1 MRRYFKNC
9 FVSQLF
15 ICLVVSC
22 STNVDEWT
30 GYSRVDH
37 IIVSRLPLDS
47 SKLEPSIDEQNNDS
61 LVTTRATTTGTGQNI
76 GILFEHTDTLG
87 IFPDGGYQ
95 IPFVLP
101 LKEGETASGV
111 LIEAQGWMTKDG
123 IMYST
128 YLPFN
133 FYNRNYNR
141 IPWDYGKPQIQS
153 VNTNHEHLGEHIFEA
168 TDTTRADNGTFH
180 ASLRNMA
187 CILRF
192 QCYAPTNAD
201 YRKVV
206 LAIDYNGFP
215 QKGYFDLFDVHKNA
229 NGKHTPES
237 QPFIAENNTNFVY
250 VLIKSAPLATKNV
263 LTAYLVV
270 PPIDLRGKTITAYVW
285 DSNGNC
291 YSQTMTLDNSDSRN
305 WERGTVRGIAFTGL
319 ALTTTPSA
327 YVTPYDSEVGLGGVA
342 LE

>member
-1 MRRYFKNC
+1 M
-9 FVSQLF
+9 
-15 ICLVVSC
+15 SC

-128 YLPFN
+128 YLPCN

-141 IPWDYGKPQIQS
+141 I
-153 VNTNHEHLGEHIFEA
+153 
-168 TDTTRADNGTFH
+168 RADNGTFH